1 MTVSAWL
8 EAYEQLPEEIQ
19 GRVQRWLHLQKFI
32 SQTLKIPWEKWVE
45 HYLGYCME
53 HPFDYSFMEATFPSF
68 AGFDG
73 PTGQGV
79 SFSKEIDPATA
90 LVARVP
96 LRAQNNMGKLSPDLQ
111 DALGGML
118 EVGDPSATRLLPA
131 DVVHLQKMFPK
142 EKALAKLKR
151 KDFRKL
157 TIERDGDDVVVE
169 VEGGDEL
176 LRLNVLEFS
185 AVMSRALV

>member
-1 MTVSAWL
+1 MSAWL
-8 EAYEQLPEEIQ
+8 EAYQQLPEEIQ
-19 GRVQRWLHLQKFI
+19 ERVQRWLHLQKFI

-45 HYLGYCME
+45 DYLGSCMAR
-53 HPFDYSFMEATFPSF
+53 PFDYSFMEATFPSF
-68 AGFDG
+68 AGFEG
-73 PTGQGV
+73 AAGQGV
-79 SFSKEIDPATA
+79 SFSKEMDPATA

-118 EVGDPSATRLLPA
+118 EIGEPSSTRLKPS

-142 EKALAKLKR
+142 EKGLAKLKR

-157 TIERDGDDVVVE
+157 TVERDGDDIVVE